1 MGKKKIYGDLRYLNP
16 ELFQTDVATSDSFQD
31 YSNERDKLQSLYD
44 EYDVKTPVVGELA
57 NVVYVG
63 ISQGYFNF
71 DGGFKD
77 FVRIEDKPSEAS
89 YLKNTNV
96 GDILDV
102 LITEVDN
109 DNFFIKASFV
119 ELYEG
124 IARQNLISLE
134 EGSAVVCYVKEMTPA
149 GYSVDIQFEGV
160 VLPGFMPN
168 TLAGINKLYNPESI
182 IGQTFDVMIES
193 YSRDEGTYIVSRR
206 KYLQSLVPQEIKKL
220 EHGKIYVGHVT
231 GTTDFGVFV
240 EFNGCLTGMVHKT
253 NMNPEL
259 GISISQITPGLTIEF
274 FIKEIIRD
282 KIILTQILRETLWD
296 TIKVGQTIPAKVK
309 DIKPFGALVILD
321 DETNGLIHTSELDK
335 SNQKLSSG
343 QDVKVKVIAV
353 DRASRKIFLSLI

>member
-1 MGKKKIYGDLRYLNP
+1 MGKRKVYGDPRFQNLDLFKDHLTLVDVNYENNRK
-16 ELFQTDVATSDSFQD
+16 ELEQ
-31 YSNERDKLQSLYD
+31 LYD
-44 EYDVKTPVVGELA
+44 EYEAKTPVVGELF

-71 DGGFKD
+71 EGGFKD

-89 YLKNTNV
+89 YLKNTNI
-96 GDILDV
+96 GDSLDV
-102 LITEVDN
+102 LITNIDE

-124 IARQNLISLE
+124 IARKNLISLE

-168 TLAGINKLYNPESI
+168 TLAGINKLHNPESI
-182 IGQTFDVMIES
+182 LGQTFDVMIES

-206 KYLQSLVPQEIKKL
+206 KFLQSLVPQEIKKL

-259 GISISQITPGLTIEF
+259 GLSMNQITPGLTIEF
-274 FIKEIIRD
+274 FIKEIIKD

-296 TIKVGQTIPAKVK
+296 TIKVGQGITGKVR
-309 DIKPFGALVILD
+309 DLKPFGALVTLD

-335 SNQKLSSG
+335 SNQKISSG
-343 QDVKVKVIAV
+343 QEVKVKVIAV
-353 DRASRKIFLSLI
+353 DRANRKIFLSLQ